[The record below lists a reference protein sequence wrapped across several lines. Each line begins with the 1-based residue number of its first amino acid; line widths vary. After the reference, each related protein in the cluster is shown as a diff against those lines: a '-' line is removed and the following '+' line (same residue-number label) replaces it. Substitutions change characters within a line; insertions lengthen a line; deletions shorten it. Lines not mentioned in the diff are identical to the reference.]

1 MQRYHLHNRPN
12 REITDEQEII
22 EILKNGKFTV
32 ISMCRNNEPY
42 IVTLSYGYDV
52 SKNALYLHSSP
63 VGLKIDFIDS
73 NPLVCATVIEDG
85 GYVTNEC
92 GHNYRTVVFWGKIEN
107 VTDPDEMKHGME
119 VLLNQ
124 LENRED
130 IIKEKLIKS
139 GDFYSKM
146 KIFRLDIT
154 QIHAKAG
161 R

>member
-1 MQRYHLHNRPN
+1 MA
-12 REITDEQEII
+12 TII
-22 EILKNGKFTV
+22 VLLFSG
-32 ISMCRNNEPY
+32 
-42 IVTLSYGYDV
+42 
-52 SKNALYLHSSP
+52 
-63 VGLKIDFIDS
+63 
-73 NPLVCATVIEDG
+73 
-85 GYVTNEC
+85 
-92 GHNYRTVVFWGKIEN
+92 EN

-146 KIFRLDIT
+146 KIFRLDII